1 MELEEEEPL
10 ELEMEGEFTL
20 DDVLAQDAS
29 DLDMNAI
36 ASAADDELSSI
47 YATAKSARLSIVP
60 LAHLEQ
66 STEEDEVSFKLDAK
80 SLQSITGVEEED
92 EVELSTRGWNS
103 ILGGSGRRDSLSLP
117 SFTRRDSFS
126 LLSNRHLRTSSPELE
141 VPEESKPA
149 STSATSSRRQ
159 SLAMESTRSDFG
171 KILGSAEQAP
181 EIDPEETI
189 TLNTKSIRSRRT
201 SLAMDVTRTDL
212 GEIIQQ
218 ETQHDAPRSA
228 RKSTR
233 ISSRRAS
240 LMDMT
245 ITDVSQILM
254 REEEPMALMEDDA
267 ATQTIRMDLT
277 RTDLGALLDSEEPQK
292 IDLRRTISFK
302 NRRQSLAMDETVSN
316 FGSILDGS
324 STTANLKDALH
335 ASVEAS
341 VIEGEETVNMS
352 RALETAEERAAKP
365 VSALLSKL
373 GPTQSPARNSRSKSR
388 RQSLAMEMTSSNLGQ
403 IINDAEPVGRTPR
416 RKPRQSLAMDHTISN
431 FGEILADIPST
442 DVSQEIVIETPKA
455 KKTAKSRRQSLAMDM
470 TISGIGGILEEEEQE
485 VASSA
490 PNAEEEE
497 HIMTPVITQP
507 AKTRRQ
513 SLAMD
518 MTMSNMGE
526 ILKEEEATIAVA
538 AAIAEEIETPKI
550 AHSAKSRRQSLAMDM
565 TISDIGGLLEDEA
578 TSTITQDAIATPK
591 IATPKSART
600 PRGRSRRQSLATA
613 DNTREAMVGDA
624 TPGRKMPNLATPESA
639 KKRPLPTRT
648 GIIPGFGLMTAPI
661 SEQFPSQSQPSPS
674 KASTLAPATEEIVM
688 ELETPEVTANFEVD
702 VEMSQ
707 ELDLEPAAEIEMVQ
721 DDEVPQ
727 EESAMEI
734 TAELPTTMSTAED
747 VPLEDQ
753 DTIELPVAPGTVV
766 IDASTTLEEADA
778 TESASRV
785 AEAMPELATI
795 ETTPSE
801 EPSAAPA
808 VADLALLPQS
818 SPSNNDD
825 DVLFS
830 DVVSITSSFP
840 NLSMSI
846 TSRNAIRR
854 AMEAAGASDPTTEE
868 LSVAEQEMQQDAAAA
883 DAEAAEDDDAQNT
896 MQSIKSIESVESPE
910 LMQPRRSSRRQSV
923 ASSRRTSIASSRR
936 QSTSSRRQSTA
947 SRRNSTRLS
956 FLDTIDEPEDIGM
969 DTAQL
974 DALLSESTQKLAKRD
989 LAPSVAKSNAS
1000 IFSALAVDNDIL
1012 RSADEGSRMDVDT
1025 AKYPLLAALS
1035 RAVPHKVSAQ
1045 PFDADAAHEI
1055 ALIMAKSMGES
1066 QAIAEAKRALLEE
1079 TSSQMDVT
1087 STSSLSHS
1095 QSLLLSQHAA
1105 GIVELDDN
1113 EDEMNM
1119 SGFESVT
1126 SVASFSPIADDENA
1140 QLEAAQKLFE
1150 ARIEAQMR
1158 TPGARRRSLLHQGV
1172 MTPGAS
1178 PRRIAGR
1185 SSFAS
1190 STGRISFGG
1199 VASPAP
1205 SHATATMTLSGL
1217 DSLTT
1222 VANGNSLSRFL
1233 STFGVNFLDSIASR
1247 RQSLGIRV
1255 AEPRSE
1261 YDRMITVMRTQPEL
1275 DLTTHIFSSLTM
1287 FAAEC
1292 EAHILEMEETCRDQC
1307 AAKEGVYQLFAQCI
1321 TARNGEA
1328 RKDLAALKQLALS
1341 EAKCHLNERFLG
1353 FHYESQLHQTLQ
1365 ITHTSA
1371 KAYLAELEDRQAAT
1385 FRTKASLAKQAEDEA
1400 SVSAR
1405 HLATTS
1411 SASNIAPAK
1420 KSHSESSAATKAKSS
1435 VEQKLAKANETENLS
1450 RAMLGWQLRQLT
1462 PTSQVYDFRNAV
1474 ELSIELSGEDSS
1486 PKTMKEMKLASV
1498 MRVRTADDDVEHQ
1511 LVESL
1516 LSAIP
1521 LQKYCGSSV
1530 LASSAVS
1537 EVSTMVG
1544 RILDLVTEIRTLRR
1558 SWFVESVECIHSL
1571 GAAIDIRFSDP
1582 ISGNRFVTKLAIEP
1596 TYPFVAHLPVEVD
1609 LAFSRTSAAQIT
1621 DLVDEEV
1628 AKNTYKLLSRI
1639 CKRLDRLCKA

>member
-1 MELEEEEPL
+1 MEIEEEEPL
-10 ELEMEGEFTL
+10 ELEMEDEHGEFTL

-29 DLDMNAI
+29 DLDMNALT
-36 ASAADDELSSI
+36 SAADDELSSI
-47 YATAKSARLSIVP
+47 YASAKSARLSMG
-60 LAHLEQ
+60 ALEQ
-66 STEEDEVSFKLDAK
+66 STEDEVSFKLDAK
-80 SLQSITGVEEED
+80 SLKSITGVVEED
-92 EVELSTRGWNS
+92 DDVELSTRGWNS

-149 STSATSSRRQ
+149 PSSATSSRRQ
-159 SLAMESTRSDFG
+159 SLASDIAT
-171 KILGSAEQAP
+171 KQAP

-189 TLNTKSIRSRRT
+189 TLNTKSIRSRRS

-212 GEIIQQ
+212 GEILQQ
-218 ETQHDAPRSA
+218 ETQQEAPRSA

-233 ISSRRAS
+233 ISSRRTS

-245 ITDVSQILM
+245 VTDVSQILL
-254 REEEPMALMEDDA
+254 REEEPIALMTEDDA
-267 ATQTIRMDLT
+267 ATQTIRI
-277 RTDLGALLDSEEPQK
+277 DLGAILDSEEPQK

-316 FGSILDGS
+316 FGSILDS
-324 STTANLKDALH
+324 ASTTANLKDALQ
-335 ASVEAS
+335 ASVDAS
-341 VIEGEETVNMS
+341 TIEGETTVNLS
-352 RALETAEERAAKP
+352 RALETAEERASKP

-373 GPTQSPARNSRSKSR
+373 GGATSSPARSSRSKTR

-403 IINDAEPVGRTPR
+403 IINDGEAEPTGRTPR

-431 FGEILADIPST
+431 FGEILADVPST
-442 DVSQEIVIETPKA
+442 DVSQELVIETPKA
-455 KKTAKSRRQSLAMDM
+455 RKSTKSRRQSVAMDM
-470 TISGIGGILEEEEQE
+470 TISGIGGILEEDCEI
-485 VASSA
+485 ASSA
-490 PNAEEEE
+490 PIEEEE
-497 HIMTPVITQP
+497 INTPVITQP
-507 AKTRRQ
+507 AKNRRQ

-526 ILKEEEATIAVA
+526 ILKEEEATTTVA
-538 AAIAEEIETPKI
+538 AAIADSIETPKI
-550 AHSAKSRRQSLAMDM
+550 APSTKSRRQSVAMDM
-565 TISDIGGLLEDEA
+565 TFSNIGGLLEDEA
-578 TSTITQDAIATPK
+578 TASINKSSIATPK
-591 IATPKSART
+591 IGTPKSART
-600 PRGRSRRQSLATA
+600 PRGRSRRSSLASVDSTA
-613 DNTREAMVGDA
+613 EPIIEEP
-624 TPGRKMPNLATPESA
+624 TPSRKMMNLATPESA
-639 KKRPLPTRT
+639 KKRPIPART
-648 GIIPGFGLMTAPI
+648 GIIPGLGLVAAPAGENI
-661 SEQFPSQSQPSPS
+661 PFQYQPSPS
-674 KASTLAPATEEIVM
+674 KASTLARTTVEEESAM
-688 ELETPEVTANFEVD
+688 ELETPEVTANFDVD
-702 VEMSQ
+702 MSQ
-707 ELDLEPAAEIEMVQ
+707 ELDLEPASEIEMAQ
-721 DDEVPQ
+721 DDEEAPQ
-727 EESAMEI
+727 EAAEI
-734 TAELPTTMSTAED
+734 TAELPAPTAEN
-747 VPLEDQ
+747 VPLEEQ
-753 DTIELPVAPGTVV
+753 DTIELPVAPGTIVV
-766 IDASTTLEEADA
+766 DASTTLEEARA
-778 TESASRV
+778 MESASPAPE
-785 AEAMPELATI
+785 AEIDAAAT
-795 ETTPSE
+795 TSE
-801 EPSAAPA
+801 EPAATPA
-808 VADLALLPQS
+808 VSNLALLPQS
-818 SPSNNDD
+818 SPANDD

-854 AMEAAGASDPTTEE
+854 AMEAAGAQDPMTEE
-868 LSVAEQEMQQDAAAA
+868 LSTAQTNEEVDVQSSMQQD
-883 DAEAAEDDDAQNT
+883 ETLDDDAENT
-896 MQSIKSIESVESPE
+896 MQSVKSMESVESPE
-910 LMQPRRSSRRQSV
+910 IIQPRRSSRRQS
-923 ASSRRTSIASSRR
+923 TASSRR

-956 FLDTIDEPEDIGM
+956 FLDTIDEPENIGM

-974 DALLSESTQKLAKRD
+974 DLLLSESTQKLAKRD

-1012 RSADEGSRMDVDT
+1012 RFADDGSRMDVDT

-1035 RAVPHKVSAQ
+1035 RAVPHKVSSQ

-1055 ALIMAKSMGES
+1055 ALLMAKTMGES
-1066 QAIAEAKRALLEE
+1066 QAIAEAKRALDKLQSE
-1079 TSSQMDVT
+1079 SSQMDVT
-1087 STSSLSHS
+1087 STSLS
-1095 QSLLLSQHAA
+1095 QSLVHSQHNT
-1105 GIVELDDN
+1105 GTIEMDDN

-1119 SGFESVT
+1119 SGYESVT
-1126 SVASFSPIADDENA
+1126 SVASFSPVADENA

-1150 ARIEAQMR
+1150 SRIEAQMR
-1158 TPGARRRSLLHQGV
+1158 TPAGARRRSLLHQGV

-1190 STGRISFGG
+1190 STGRTSFGG

-1205 SHATATMTLSGL
+1205 SHTTTTMTLSGL

-1261 YDRMITVMRTQPEL
+1261 YDRMVTVMRTQPEL
-1275 DLTTHIFSSLTM
+1275 DLTDHIFSSLTM

-1292 EAHILEMEETCRDQC
+1292 EAHILEMEEACREQC

-1328 RKDLAALKQLALS
+1328 RKDLTSLKQLALS

-1385 FRTKASLAKQAEDEA
+1385 FRTKAGLVKQAEDDA
-1400 SVSAR
+1400 SASAR
-1405 HLATTS
+1405 HLA
-1411 SASNIAPAK
+1411 SAAAASAAAPAK
-1420 KSHSESSAATKAKSS
+1420 KSPTESSAAAKAKSA
-1435 VEQKLAKANETENLS
+1435 VEQKLSKVSEAENLS

-1462 PTSQVYDFRNAV
+1462 PTSQVIDFRNAV

-1486 PKTMKEMKLASV
+1486 PKTVKDMKLASV

-1521 LQKYCGSSV
+1521 LQKYCGNSV
-1530 LASSAVS
+1530 LATSAVS
-1537 EVSTMVG
+1537 DVSTTVG

-1558 SWFVESVECIHSL
+1558 SWFVESVECIPSL

-1596 TYPFVAHLPVEVD
+1596 SYPFVAHLSVEVD
-1609 LAFSRTSAAQIT
+1609 LAFSRTTSAQIT
-1621 DLVDEEV
+1621 DIVDEEV
-1628 AKNTYKLLSRI
+1628 AKNTYKLLSRV